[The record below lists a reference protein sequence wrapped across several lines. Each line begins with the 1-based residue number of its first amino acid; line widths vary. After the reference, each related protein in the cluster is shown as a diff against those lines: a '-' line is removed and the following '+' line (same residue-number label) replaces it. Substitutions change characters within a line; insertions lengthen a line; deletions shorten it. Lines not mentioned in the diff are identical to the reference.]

1 MRHNSATPATVET
14 GGRLDTQG
22 SGPVFAAPRLSQR
35 LASVWFRHLRVYSQ
49 NLLSNAV
56 PPFLE
61 PLIFLVGLGL
71 GLGRYVDSM
80 AGLPYVE
87 YLAAGLMMTA
97 SMFTASFECTFG
109 TYIRMEFDK
118 AYDGMLGAPISA
130 RDLLVGEILWAG
142 ATKGFAFS
150 ASVLLVTAAFGVVSL
165 SQYWIAPF
173 IGSLTGLMFA
183 VLGFLVTSL
192 VKNINQFN
200 FFFSAFISP
209 MFFFAG
215 VVFPLENLPAV
226 VRPVAE
232 LLPLTHTVRMLRMFT
247 GSEAVDLRILG
258 WDALYVGLL
267 IFLVGAWGIKR
278 LTRKLID

>member
-1 MRHNSATPATVET
+1 MRSSSPIFPTP
-14 GGRLDTQG
+14 G
-22 SGPVFAAPRLSQR
+22 LSRR

-61 PLIFLVGLGL
+61 PLIFLAGLGL

-173 IGSLTGLMFA
+173 IGALTGLMFA
-183 VLGFLVTSL
+183 VLGFLVTSV

-232 LLPLTHTVRMLRMFT
+232 ILPLTHTVRMLRVFT

-267 IFLVGAWGIKR
+267 ILLVGAWGIKR

>member
-1 MRHNSATPATVET
+1 MRRSS
-14 GGRLDTQG
+14 GRAM
-22 SGPVFAAPRLSQR
+22 SEAAFAAPTLGRRLG
-35 LASVWFRHLRVYSQ
+35 SVWFRHFRVYSQ

-61 PLIFLVGLGL
+61 PLIFLAGLGL
-71 GLGRYVDSM
+71 GLGRYVDNM

-87 YLAAGLMMTA
+87 FLAAGLMLTA
-97 SMFTASFECTFG
+97 SMFTSSFECTFG

-142 ATKGFAFS
+142 ATKGFVFS
-150 ASVLLVTAAFGVVSL
+150 FAVLLVTAAFGVVSL
-165 SQYWIAPF
+165 TNYWMAPLV
-173 IGSLTGLMFA
+173 GAVTGVMFA
-183 VLGFLVTSL
+183 ALGFLVTSW

-215 VVFPLENLPAV
+215 VVFPLDNLPAV

-232 LLPLTHTVRMLRMFT
+232 VLPLTHTVRILRMLT
-247 GSEAVDLRILG
+247 GSEMFNLGIMG
-258 WDALYVGLL
+258 WDILYTTALIVG
-267 IFLVGAWGIKR
+267 VGAWGIGR
-278 LTRKLID
+278 LKRKLID